1 MKAETAANRKRSTYH
16 ESGTSRQATP
26 ASAQPAPCFCPD

>member
-1 MKAETAANRKRSTYH
+1 MKAETAANRKSSIYH

-26 ASAQPAPCFCPD
+26 APAQPVPCFCPD